1 MSQTQAGPHD
11 ASWYW
16 AAPLLLD
23 LARYP
28 EDAKKWL
35 DQANLADVWRNIDDE
50 LPQDEEGTVDAWG
63 AHVEEFVRMAAGHI
77 RLGPQPADLA
87 EVLAK
92 VALAAPGVVALRALS
107 RLGDG
112 AEAIR
117 SSPIRNHAGSVAWAF
132 RSLFNLPEVTA
143 MLRRDESDE
152 SYWQRVLEYSAA
164 GALQSVMDE
173 YVHVLNEWEGV
184 AHRPLHQATR
194 VIASR
199 IVQALQLRTATI
211 GLDEIGLN
219 GDRVETT
226 DRRMRARYA
235 ARFGARQIDEGAGA
249 VRADDVRG
257 AFNSPFWPF
266 VLCSTSVGQE
276 GLDFHLYC
284 HAVVHWNLP
293 SNPVDLEQRE
303 GRVHRYKGHAVR
315 KNAATATWRACDRVR
330 KCRSLGEG
338 V

>member
-1 MSQTQAGPHD
+1 MGRSCGRVRSDGRGSHSTRSATCRPGRSVSEGSACCAG
-11 ASWYW
+11 
-16 AAPLLLD
+16 
-23 LARYP
+23 
-28 EDAKKWL
+28 
-35 DQANLADVWRNIDDE
+35 
-50 LPQDEEGTVDAWG
+50 GC
-63 AHVEEFVRMAAGHI
+63 
-77 RLGPQPADLA
+77 
-87 EVLAK
+87 
-92 VALAAPGVVALRALS
+92 GVTGIV

-117 SSPIRNHAGSVAWAF
+117 ASPIRNHAGSVAWAF

-199 IVQALQLRTATI
+199 IVQALQLRTATV
-211 GLDEIGLN
+211 GLDEIRLS
-219 GDRVETT
+219 GDRIETT

-235 ARFGARQIDEGAGA
+235 ARFGAYQIDEGAGA

-315 KNAATATWRACDRVR
+315 KNAAMLHGERAIA
-330 KCRSLGEG
+330 SEG
-338 V
+338 VDPWAKAFDLAREARPKDST

>member
-1 MSQTQAGPHD
+1 M
-11 ASWYW
+11 
-16 AAPLLLD
+16 
-23 LARYP
+23 
-28 EDAKKWL
+28 
-35 DQANLADVWRNIDDE
+35 
-50 LPQDEEGTVDAWG
+50 
-63 AHVEEFVRMAAGHI
+63 
-77 RLGPQPADLA
+77 
-87 EVLAK
+87 LAK
-92 VALAAPGVVALRALS
+92 VALAAPAVVALRALS

-117 SSPIRNHAGSVAWAF
+117 ASPIRNHAGSVAWAF

-173 YVHVLNEWEGV
+173 VVHVLNEWEGV

-199 IVQALQLRTATI
+199 IVQALPLRTATV
-211 GLDEIGLN
+211 GLDEIRLS
-219 GDRVETT
+219 GDRIETT

-276 GLDFHLYC
+276 GLDFHLYLTRLC
-284 HAVVHWNLP
+284 TGIYRVILLISSNARGGSIDIRVMQCERTRRCYMASVRSRQRVSILGRRCLIWQEMRAPKMQLTWIRIGCCPRRMARRSSAMFLRCPSAEISTVVLP
-293 SNPVDLEQRE
+293 CEKR
-303 GRVHRYKGHAVR
+303 
-315 KNAATATWRACDRVR
+315 
-330 KCRSLGEG
+330 
-338 V
+338 